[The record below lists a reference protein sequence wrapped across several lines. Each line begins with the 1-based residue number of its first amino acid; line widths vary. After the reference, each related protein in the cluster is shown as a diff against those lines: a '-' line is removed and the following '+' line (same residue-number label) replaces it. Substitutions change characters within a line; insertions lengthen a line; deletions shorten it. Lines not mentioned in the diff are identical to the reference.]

1 MSNPPRSSLVVEN
14 YSRKFMDEGVIKYH
28 CHWFKDEPIGEDKI
42 QELMQWRDHLYSLGL
57 IGVYDNGIG
66 FGNISIRLDESL
78 EFVVSGTQ
86 TGHLPHLKPEHY
98 TRVTEFN
105 LTENSLACRGPIKAS
120 SESLTH
126 AAIYSF
132 QSNIK
137 AIIHIHQAEFW
148 QRLLFN
154 VPTTRPEVPYGTPQM
169 AAEMFRLFEQ
179 ENLSDR
185 KILVMAGHEDG
196 VLTFGESLTEA
207 GEVLF
212 QYWKR

>member
-1 MSNPPRSSLVVEN
+1 
-14 YSRKFMDEGVIKYH
+14 MDEGVIKYH
-28 CHWFKDEPIGEDKI
+28 CHWLKDESVDESLI
-42 QELMQWRDHLYSLGL
+42 QDLIQWRDHLYSLGL

-86 TGHLPHLKPEHY
+86 TGDLPHLKPEHY
-98 TRVTEFN
+98 TRVTGFN
-105 LTENSLACRGPIKAS
+105 LTENSLTCRGPIKAS

-137 AIIHIHQAEFW
+137 AIIHIHHREFW
-148 QRLLFN
+148 QRLLFK

-169 AAEMFRLFEQ
+169 ATEMFRLFER
-179 ENLSDR
+179 ENLSAQ

-196 VLTFGESLTEA
+196 VLTFGESLQEA

-212 QYWKR
+212 RHWKG

>member
-1 MSNPPRSSLVVEN
+1 
-14 YSRKFMDEGVIKYH
+14 MDEGVIKYH
-28 CHWFKDEPIGEDKI
+28 CHWLKDKSVQPEII

-66 FGNISIRLDESL
+66 FGNISIRLQDSL

-86 TGHLPHLKPEHY
+86 TGHLPHLTAEHY

-105 LTENSLACRGPIKAS
+105 LTENSLTCRGPIKAS

-132 QSNIK
+132 ESKIK
-137 AIIHIHQAEFW
+137 AIIHIHHAEFW
-148 QRLLFN
+148 HKLLFQ
-154 VPTTRPEVPYGTPQM
+154 VPTTRSEVPYGTPQM
-169 AAEMFRLFEQ
+169 VAEMFRLFEQ
-179 ENLSDR
+179 EDLSHL
-185 KILVMAGHEDG
+185 KILAMAGHEDG
-196 VLTFGESLTEA
+196 VLTFGESLKEA

-212 QYWKR
+212 QY

>member
-1 MSNPPRSSLVVEN
+1 
-14 YSRKFMDEGVIKYH
+14 MDEGVIKYH
-28 CHWFKDEPIGEDKI
+28 CHWLKDEPVETKVI

-66 FGNISIRLDESL
+66 FGNISIRLQDSL

-86 TGHLPHLKPEHY
+86 TGHFPHLKPEYY

-105 LTENSLACRGPIKAS
+105 LTENSLTCRGPIKAS

-137 AIIHIHQAEFW
+137 AIIHIHHAEFW
-148 QRLLFN
+148 QNLLFHI
-154 VPTTRPEVPYGTPQM
+154 PTTRPEVPYGTPQM
-169 AAEMFRLFEQ
+169 VEEMFRLFEQ
-179 ENLSDR
+179 EDLGDL
-185 KILVMAGHEDG
+185 KILAMAGHEEG
-196 VLTFGESLTEA
+196 VLTFGESLQEA

-212 QYWKR
+212 QYWEGG